1 MTYIEDELLAKSYE
15 YTIKLEDVH
24 EIAWRLQ
31 DLHSR
36 EFANAWI
43 QAHLARFN

>member
-15 YTIKLEDVH
+15 YTINIEDVH

-36 EFANAWI
+36 EFAKCLDSSTPSSI
-43 QAHLARFN
+43 